1 MANVPETLLRHRLF
15 ITVLIILASGV
26 AGCISQQPEIMKVNP
41 VIDSNPLEGF
51 YGKSEGMFTV
61 LKGSIP
67 EVKESLKEII
77 IEKAPQQSTFSI
89 DDDLNFVVFR
99 GVFNSGG
106 YGIDIDRVERQGNG
120 FTVYAT
126 YIDPGEGVVVTGAV
140 TQPVAII
147 PIGRLAAG
155 DYEVRL
161 RVTKVKADADG
172 TKIVRKV
179 VEPEKELSAFNFKVK
194 APEEGIDG
202 KTSIP
207 NVIIVVDS
215 YNPPAY
221 KGSSTLVALAISGI
235 DVAKGTEISLSYN
248 TKIWRADGSW
258 EESPESVHLTPEQ
271 KPLVFQRTASAA
283 SAVRAEEPPEKLYSN
298 FTISVDKKAADGE
311 YYITVS
317 GKDKSLVFGNAVLSF
332 KIGKGGKL
340 PLPEKNVWNIGYTIP
355 STLSEKERAIG
366 SSSLMVGFA
375 DAPPLSEEEKMVAI
389 AIASNDISLKGE
401 SYEITGVSSGFY
413 DSQNYSGFFPVVT
426 VDIGEPDEPGAI
438 ISYVVNLEEKKVF
451 GSTRIPRKPA
461 PLTMIKG
468 LPAIT
473 AIQPDAGTIGTKV
486 IITGTGFT
494 AKDNN
499 VAFRLYPED
508 SNNSFKVGYINYL
521 KSYDGKTIE
530 FVIPELLGACAFP
543 LPETT
548 PVTVCPAIGILFK
561 SGTQTYP
568 VFVVNQ
574 NGTSNSVNF
583 TVSRLK

>member
-1 MANVPETLLRHRLF
+1 MTNIPETLPRNLL
-15 ITVLIILASGV
+15 IAVLIILALGA
-26 AGCISQQPEIMKVNP
+26 AGCVSQQPEILKVNP
-41 VIDSNPLEGF
+41 VTDYNPLEGF

-61 LKGSIP
+61 IKGGVP
-67 EVKESLKEII
+67 EVKESLKDIVI
-77 IEKAPQQSTFSI
+77 KKAPQTTTFSV
-89 DDDLNFVVFR
+89 DDELNFVVFR

-106 YGIDIDRVERQGNG
+106 YGIDIDRVERQGNA

-126 YIDPGEGVVVTGAV
+126 YIDPGEGILVTGAV

-147 PIGRLAAG
+147 PIGKLAAG

-161 RVTKVKADADG
+161 RVKKVKADADG

-179 VEPEKELSAFNFKVK
+179 VEPDKELGAFNFKVK
-194 APEEGIDG
+194 TPEEGIDG
-202 KTSIP
+202 NTLIP
-207 NVIIVVDS
+207 NIIIGVDS

-221 KGSSTLVALAISGI
+221 KGSSTLVTLAIGGNNVTKGI
-235 DVAKGTEISLSYN
+235 EISLNYK
-248 TKIWRADGSW
+248 TQIWLANGSW
-258 EESPESVHLTPEQ
+258 EENPESVHLTPQQ
-271 KPLVFQRTASAA
+271 KPLVFQRTIKAMDQ
-283 SAVRAEEPPEKLYSN
+283 PERLYSN
-298 FTISVDKKAADGE
+298 LTVNVDKKAVDGD
-311 YYITVS
+311 YYVTVS
-317 GKDKSLVFGNAVLSF
+317 GKGKGVTLESAIMYF
-332 KIGKGGKL
+332 KIGKGGKF
-340 PLPEKNVWNIGYTIP
+340 PLPDKSVWNIGYIIP
-355 STLSEKERAIG
+355 STLSEEERAIG
-366 SSSLMVGFA
+366 SSSLIVGFA
-375 DAPPLSEEEKMVAI
+375 DAPPLSEEEKLVAI
-389 AIASNDISLKGE
+389 AIASIDTFLKGE

-438 ISYVVNLEEKKVF
+438 VSYIIDMEEKKVF

-486 IITGTGFT
+486 VITGTGFT

-543 LPETT
+543 LPETI
-548 PVTVCPAIGILFK
+548 PVTGCPMIGLLFK
-561 SGTQTYP
+561 PGTQTYP
-568 VFVVNQ
+568 LFIVNQ